1 MNLFSGKKAQ
11 SFDTVILIGIIIIFI
26 GLGLVI
32 PFIQRDFNSAKIDSY
47 NTNIININ
55 NSANI
60 DGTRTLSNSLGALGG
75 NPVPSGSIETNAGGT
90 SFGDLTKSVFSMFFW
105 SFSLPLWANVIIE
118 IFRIILYIIII
129 RLIRGV

>member
-1 MNLFSGKKAQ
+1 MKFFKGKKAQ
-11 SFDTVILIGIIIIFI
+11 SFDTVILIGIVIIFI

-55 NSANI
+55 NSANV
-60 DGTRTLSNSLGALGG
+60 DGTRTLSNSLDSLGG
-75 NPVPSGSIETNAGGT
+75 NPIISNAGGT
-90 SFGDLTKSVFSMFFW
+90 SFTALTLSVFSMFFW
-105 SFSLPLWANVIIE
+105 SFSLPLWANTIIE
-118 IFRIILYIIII
+118 IFRIILYIMII